1 MKLATKLN
9 LILLVNFLTVAVI
22 SGWFLSQ
29 LLAQKVEQ
37 EISDKAFLMI
47 ETMNSVRNYT
57 SKEITPE
64 LEAFL
69 ETENNFLPQTIPAY
83 SARQVFEDLRQ
94 KPKYSNFLYKEVALN
109 PTNLRHKADEFEKE
123 IINNFRANPKLEEV
137 TGLHTFPNGD
147 YFYVSRPLAVSQAS
161 CLRCHGKPEDA
172 PKSQVTAYG
181 RENGYGWKLNEIV
194 GAQIILV
201 PTTQLIN
208 RGKKLQILLI
218 GIISILF
225 LIALISLN
233 LFVNQSIIKP
243 LRKMARL
250 SKEIST
256 GNIKEEF
263 KHNAKDEIG
272 TLAASLNRM
281 KISLQMAIDMLNE
294 R

>member
-9 LILLVNFLTVAVI
+9 LILLVTFLTVTVI
-22 SGWFLSQ
+22 FGGFLSQ
-29 LLAQKVEQ
+29 FLAQKVEQ
-37 EISDKAFLMI
+37 EISGEAFLIMEI
-47 ETMNSVRNYT
+47 MDSVRNYIRE
-57 SKEITPE
+57 EITPE
-64 LEAFL
+64 LEVFL
-69 ETENNFLPQTIPAY
+69 ETENKFLPQMVPAY
-83 SARQVFEDLRQ
+83 SAHKVFEYLRQ
-94 KPKYSNFLYKEVALN
+94 KPKYSNFFYKEAALN
-109 PTNLRHKADEFEKE
+109 PTNLRDKANKFEKE
-123 IINNFRANPKLEEV
+123 LIDNFRANPNLKEV

-172 PKSQVTAYG
+172 PKSQLTTYG

-194 GAQIILV
+194 GTQIVLV
-201 PTTQLIN
+201 PTTQVIST
-208 RGKKLQILLI
+208 GKKLQNLLI
-218 GIISILF
+218 VIIGILF
-225 LIALISLN
+225 LIAMISLN

-256 GNIKEEF
+256 GNMKEEF
-263 KHNAKDEIG
+263 KHNTKDEIG

-294 R
+294 K